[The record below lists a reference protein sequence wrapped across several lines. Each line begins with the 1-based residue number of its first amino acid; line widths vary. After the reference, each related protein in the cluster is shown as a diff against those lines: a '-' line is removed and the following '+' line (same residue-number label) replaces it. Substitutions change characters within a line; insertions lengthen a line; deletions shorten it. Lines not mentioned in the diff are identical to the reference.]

1 LEHAS
6 LKEISILITNSFANR
21 VDRMKSSDIRELLK
35 LISADVIS
43 FTGGAPDPDAFPS
56 PEDLRDAIEYI
67 LSIRDKA
74 FQYGITDG
82 LPSLREAIIRFMERQ
97 MSIKAELRNVL
108 ITIGSQEGLEI
119 VGRIFINQGDKV
131 AVGLPTYLAALQAFN
146 LWRPKYI
153 GVPVDKDGLNT
164 EILEELVRKH
174 RKTRKPIKFVYVVPT
189 GQNPTGTIM
198 SLERRKHLLEI
209 ASSYDLFIVEDDPY
223 GFITFDDNIP
233 PRIKALDA
241 EDRVIYMS
249 TFSKIFAPGVRLG
262 WVVANETVIKQMS
275 LAIQAINLCPPN
287 FNQYMIQYFLDKGL
301 IDRNIPRIRRLYKEK
316 RDAMLMA
323 MDEYMPREVSY
334 YRPDAG
340 FFVFAYLPDYI
351 DAKKLLY
358 YAIDKEKVAFVPGRS
373 FFVDGSGYNTMRLSY
388 SLPKPDVIRVGIER
402 LSRVIR
408 EHLK

>member
-1 LEHAS
+1 M
-6 LKEISILITNSFANR
+6 KEISVLLTNSFANR

-35 LISADVIS
+35 LISADIIS

-56 PEDLRDAIEYI
+56 PEQLREAIDYI
-67 LSIRDKA
+67 LANREKA

-82 LPSLREAIIRFMERQ
+82 LPSFRESIIKFMERQ
-97 MSIKAELRNVL
+97 MAIKAELKNVL
-108 ITIGSQEGLEI
+108 VTNGSQEGLEV
-119 VGRIFINQGDKV
+119 VGRLFINKGDKV
-131 AVGLPTYLAALQAFN
+131 AVGLPTYLAAIQAFN

-164 EILEELVRKH
+164 FTLEALVKKH
-174 RKTRKPIKFVYVVPT
+174 RRTRKPIKFVYVVPT

-209 ASSYDLFIVEDDPY
+209 ASKYDLFIVEDDPY
-223 GFITFDDNIP
+223 GFITFRDNIP
-233 PRIKALDA
+233 PRIKALDD

-262 WVVANETVIKQMS
+262 WVVANETVIKHMS

-287 FNQYMIQYFLDKGL
+287 FNQYMLKYFLDKRL
-301 IDRNIPRIRRLYKEK
+301 IDNNIPKIRRIYREK

-323 MDEYMPREVSY
+323 MDEYMPSEVNY

-358 YAIDKEKVAFVPGRS
+358 YAIEKEKVAFVPGRS

-388 SLPKPDVIRVGIER
+388 SLPKPNVIITGIER
-402 LSRVIR
+402 LSRVIKDHIKR
-408 EHLK
+408 GGS